1 MEIKLFLVIAATV
14 GIFLAM
20 HFRKKQ
26 KPYYRT
32 SMKPWSIN
40 NSTGLPESPQM
51 TGPASWIITMPPDKP
66 ASLNYVQWYKHP
78 PIREGQ
84 TITAR
89 IRVKGAFRFPE
100 FGTQPKMTLLLHRK
114 RGNLA
119 SPGWRYFSHATVPLV
134 EGEHTL
140 SVPLTP
146 EHWGD
151 VLATPTPE
159 GFRLVLAELESIG
172 LIFGGDGGRGHGV
185 VGGGAS
191 VELLGLEVS

>member
-1 MEIKLFLVIAATV
+1 MDPILFLVIAAGF

-20 HFRKKQ
+20 HFWKKR
-26 KPYYRT
+26 KPYYRE

-40 NSTGLPESPQM
+40 HSTGLPDSPQM
-51 TGPASWIITMPPDKP
+51 TPTGWIIDMPPDKP

-89 IRVKGAFRFPE
+89 IRVKGEFRFPE
-100 FGTQPKMTLLLHRK
+100 YGTQPKMTLLLHRR
-114 RGNLA
+114 RGNLI
-119 SPGWRYFSHATVPLV
+119 SPGYRYFSKEAVPLI
-134 EGEHTL
+134 EGDHTL
-140 SVPLTP
+140 TVPLTP

-151 VLATPTPE
+151 VLAARTPE